1 MLSTPEGLAGG
12 LVQLLMDSTPTM
24 AEQAEQ
30 LEAALLRAA
39 DVIRAGGLVVYPTET
54 IYALGAD
61 AGNAEA
67 VQRLLAAKGRDDG
80 RGMSVLVADLEQ
92 ARYLLDTDP
101 VDTDP
106 VDTDPVGSDPVGSDP
121 GPEAVELARRW
132 WPGPLTLVLPAAAGL
147 PRGLVGETG
156 GVGLRCSS
164 DPVAAALLKAAG
176 VALTATS
183 ANPSSLEPARTV
195 QTAREYF
202 GDSVA
207 CYLDDGPRM
216 AESASTVVEF
226 LDGRAY
232 LRRSGSVDVT
242 GTINVQGG

>member
-1 MLSTPEGLAGG
+1 
-12 LVQLLMDSTPTM
+12 M

-30 LEAALLRAA
+30 LEAAVLRAA
-39 DVIRAGGLVVYPTET
+39 DAIRAGGLVVYPTET

-80 RGMSVLVADLEQ
+80 RGMSVLVADLGQ
-92 ARYLLDTDP
+92 ARVLLATDP
-101 VDTDP
+101 GT
-106 VDTDPVGSDPVGSDP
+106 
-121 GPEAVELARRW
+121 EAVELARRW

-164 DPVAAALLKAAG
+164 DPVAAALLKTAG

-183 ANPSSLEPARTV
+183 ANPSSLEPARSV

-207 CYLDDGPRM
+207 CYVDDGPRL

>member
-1 MLSTPEGLAGG
+1 
-12 LVQLLMDSTPTM
+12 V
-24 AEQAEQ
+24 
-30 LEAALLRAA
+30 LRAA
-39 DVIRAGGLVVYPTET
+39 DAIRAGGLVVYPTET

-92 ARYLLDTDP
+92 ARVLLATDP
-101 VDTDP
+101 VATN
-106 VDTDPVGSDPVGSDP
+106 P

-132 WPGPLTLVLPAAAGL
+132 WPGPLTLVLPAARGL
-147 PRGLVGETG
+147 PRGLVGESG

-183 ANPSSLEPARTV
+183 ANPSSLEPARSV

-207 CYLDDGPRM
+207 CYVDDGPRV

>member
-1 MLSTPEGLAGG
+1 
-12 LVQLLMDSTPTM
+12 M
-24 AEQAEQ
+24 AEQVEQ
-30 LEAALLRAA
+30 LEAAVLRAA
-39 DVIRAGGLVVYPTET
+39 DAIRAGGLVVYPTET

-92 ARYLLDTDP
+92 ARALLDT
-101 VDTDP
+101 
-106 VDTDPVGSDPVGSDP
+106 SP
-121 GPEAVELARRW
+121 GTEAVELARRW

-183 ANPSSLEPARTV
+183 ANPSSLEPARSV

-202 GDSVA
+202 GDSVE
-207 CYLDDGPRM
+207 CYVDDGPRM

>member
-1 MLSTPEGLAGG
+1 M
-12 LVQLLMDSTPTM
+12 MDSTPTM
-24 AEQAEQ
+24 TEQAEQ
-30 LEAALLRAA
+30 LEVAVLHAA
-39 DVIRAGGLVVYPTET
+39 DAIRAGGLVVYPTET

-80 RGMSVLVADLEQ
+80 RGMSVLVADLGQ
-92 ARYLLDTDP
+92 ARVLLDP
-101 VDTDP
+101 
-106 VDTDPVGSDPVGSDP
+106 DP
-121 GPEAVELARRW
+121 GTEAVELARRW

-147 PRGLVGETG
+147 SRGLVGETG

-183 ANPSSLEPARTV
+183 ANPSSLEPARSV

-202 GDSVA
+202 GDSVE
-207 CYLDDGPRM
+207 CYVDDGPRV

>member
-1 MLSTPEGLAGG
+1 LEGLAGD
-12 LVQLLMDSTPTM
+12 LVQLLMVSTPTM

-30 LEAALLRAA
+30 LEAAVLRAA

-92 ARYLLDTDP
+92 ARALLDT
-101 VDTDP
+101 
-106 VDTDPVGSDPVGSDP
+106 SP
-121 GPEAVELARRW
+121 GTEAVELARRW

-183 ANPSSLEPARTV
+183 ANPSSLEPARSV

-202 GDSVA
+202 GDSVE
-207 CYLDDGPRM
+207 CYVDDGPRM

>member
-1 MLSTPEGLAGG
+1 
-12 LVQLLMDSTPTM
+12 M

-30 LEAALLRAA
+30 LEAAVLRAA

-80 RGMSVLVADLEQ
+80 RGMSVLVTDLGQ
-92 ARYLLDTDP
+92 AHALLGTN
-101 VDTDP
+101 
-106 VDTDPVGSDPVGSDP
+106 P

-176 VALTATS
+176 VPLTATS
-183 ANPSSLEPARTV
+183 ANPSAVEPARSV

-207 CYLDDGPRM
+207 CYVDDGPRM

>member
-1 MLSTPEGLAGG
+1 
-12 LVQLLMDSTPTM
+12 M
-24 AEQAEQ
+24 A
-30 LEAALLRAA
+30 RA
-39 DVIRAGGLVVYPTET
+39 
-54 IYALGAD
+54 
-61 AGNAEA
+61 
-67 VQRLLAAKGRDDG
+67 
-80 RGMSVLVADLEQ
+80 
-92 ARYLLDTDP
+92 
-101 VDTDP
+101 
-106 VDTDPVGSDPVGSDP
+106 
-121 GPEAVELARRW
+121 
-132 WPGPLTLVLPAAAGL
+132 LTLVLPAAAGL

-176 VALTATS
+176 VPLTATS
-183 ANPSSLEPARTV
+183 ANPSAVEPARSV

-207 CYLDDGPRM
+207 CYVDDGPRM

>member
-1 MLSTPEGLAGG
+1 MT
-12 LVQLLMDSTPTM
+12 
-24 AEQAEQ
+24 EQAEQ
-30 LEAALLRAA
+30 LEVAVLHAA
-39 DVIRAGGLVVYPTET
+39 DAIRAGGLVVYPTET

-92 ARYLLDTDP
+92 ARVLLATDP

-106 VDTDPVGSDPVGSDP
+106 GT
-121 GPEAVELARRW
+121 EAVELARRW

-183 ANPSSLEPARTV
+183 ANPSSLEPARSV

-207 CYLDDGPRM
+207 CYVDDGPRL

>member
-1 MLSTPEGLAGG
+1 
-12 LVQLLMDSTPTM
+12 MDSTPTM

-30 LEAALLRAA
+30 LEAAVLRAA
-39 DVIRAGGLVVYPTET
+39 DAIRAGGLVVYPTET

-92 ARYLLDTDP
+92 ARVLLATDP

-106 VDTDPVGSDPVGSDP
+106 GT
-121 GPEAVELARRW
+121 EAVELARRW

-183 ANPSSLEPARTV
+183 ANPSSLEPARSV

-207 CYLDDGPRM
+207 CYVDDGPRV

-232 LRRSGSVDVT
+232 LRRSGSVDVK
-242 GTINVQGG
+242 GMINVQGG

>member
-1 MLSTPEGLAGG
+1 MSTPEGLAGG

-30 LEAALLRAA
+30 LEAAVLRAA
-39 DVIRAGGLVVYPTET
+39 DTIRAGGLVVYPTET

-92 ARYLLDTDP
+92 ARALLDT
-101 VDTDP
+101 
-106 VDTDPVGSDPVGSDP
+106 SP
-121 GPEAVELARRW
+121 GTEAVELARRW

-164 DPVAAALLKAAG
+164 DPVAVALLEAAG

-183 ANPSSLEPARTV
+183 ANPSSLEPARSV

-202 GDSVA
+202 GDSVE
-207 CYLDDGPRM
+207 CYVDDGPRM

>member
-1 MLSTPEGLAGG
+1 
-12 LVQLLMDSTPTM
+12 M

-30 LEAALLRAA
+30 LEAAVLRAA
-39 DVIRAGGLVVYPTET
+39 DAIRAGGLVVYPTET

-80 RGMSVLVADLEQ
+80 RGMSVLVADLGQ
-92 ARYLLDTDP
+92 ARALLDTN
-101 VDTDP
+101 
-106 VDTDPVGSDPVGSDP
+106 P

-183 ANPSSLEPARTV
+183 ANPSSLEPARSV

-207 CYLDDGPRM
+207 CYVDDGPRV

>member
-1 MLSTPEGLAGG
+1 MT
-12 LVQLLMDSTPTM
+12 
-24 AEQAEQ
+24 EQAEQ
-30 LEAALLRAA
+30 LEVAVLHAA
-39 DVIRAGGLVVYPTET
+39 DAIRAGGLVVYPTET

-80 RGMSVLVADLEQ
+80 RGMSVLVADLGQ
-92 ARYLLDTDP
+92 ARVLLATDP
-101 VDTDP
+101 GT
-106 VDTDPVGSDPVGSDP
+106 
-121 GPEAVELARRW
+121 EAVELARRW

-183 ANPSSLEPARTV
+183 ANPSSLEPARSV

-207 CYLDDGPRM
+207 CYVDDGPRV

>member
-1 MLSTPEGLAGG
+1 LSTPGGLAGD

-30 LEAALLRAA
+30 LEVAVLRAA

-92 ARYLLDTDP
+92 ARVLLATN
-101 VDTDP
+101 
-106 VDTDPVGSDPVGSDP
+106 P
-121 GPEAVELARRW
+121 GTEAVELARRW
-132 WPGPLTLVLPAAAGL
+132 WPGPLTLVLPAARGL
-147 PRGLVGETG
+147 PRGLVGESG

-183 ANPSSLEPARTV
+183 ANPSSLEPARSV

-207 CYLDDGPRM
+207 CYVDDGPRM

>member
-1 MLSTPEGLAGG
+1 M
-12 LVQLLMDSTPTM
+12 
-24 AEQAEQ
+24 
-30 LEAALLRAA
+30 LEAAVLRAA
-39 DVIRAGGLVVYPTET
+39 DAIRAGGLVVYPTET

-92 ARYLLDTDP
+92 ARVLLATDP

-106 VDTDPVGSDPVGSDP
+106 GT
-121 GPEAVELARRW
+121 EAVELARRW

-183 ANPSSLEPARTV
+183 ANPSSLEPARSV

-207 CYLDDGPRM
+207 CYVDDGPRV